1 KAIAAEGQLDPTKG
15 YFKKA
20 EIIDWIDADGDRDL
34 RFLTETFFKVAP
46 TDKNA
51 GSDKTQAPKK

>member
-1 KAIAAEGQLDPTKG
+1 LDPTKG